1 MLEHGHSSW
10 TTYLKKGGYTPVNET
25 LIDGRSCP
33 SPSPPYV
40 ANPHFNAGRSGGV
53 FLSDPTCSSPGAMG
67 AVERACLGE
76 ESCALPADNATRF
89 GGVPCAGSPK
99 GWRLTAKVLC
109 AAAPRVVS
117 GGAAYH
123 SPPPRMMVNGDGEC
137 YGNSGL
143 GVAMGVMRD
152 PMSGLRPPPDFDQQ
166 FGWDL
171 NATGRHVK
179 RRTDEAE
186 RAARWQRI
194 APAFGAMEPGGAE
207 FAVDGDSTLVDS
219 WTFRPGETW
228 YAGYV
233 GRAVSQAAPAR
244 MARGAVPLPEVVTT
258 ARTAPPPFLLACA
271 YPTGAVSVTA
281 LGRVQPWPV
290 GYVVPRANVTQHVPV
305 NMTDRDAKR
314 GAAQLPLVGVFGRFA
329 ALTLVFDPAPAAA
342 PSCTVLAQDLIADS
356 ATDITALATL
366 KAAPGAGGSLSVML
380 PGAVIDQIG
389 TAGRSRAAD
398 LSDPGLVIRVTCV

>member
-1 MLEHGHSSW
+1 M
-10 TTYLKKGGYTPVNET
+10 
-25 LIDGRSCP
+25 
-33 SPSPPYV
+33 
-40 ANPHFNAGRSGGV
+40 
-53 FLSDPTCSSPGAMG
+53 SDPMCSSPGATD
-67 AVERACLGE
+67 AVELACLGK
-76 ESCALPADNATRF
+76 ESCALPADDAARF
-89 GGVPCAGSPK
+89 GGAPCAGSPK
-99 GWRLTAKVLC
+99 EWRLTAKVLC

-117 GGAAYH
+117 GGAAYRP
-123 SPPPRMMVNGDGEC
+123 PPPRMMVNGDGEC

-194 APAFGAMEPGGAE
+194 APAFGATEPGGAE
-207 FAVDGDSTLVDS
+207 FAVDGDATLVDS

-244 MARGAVPLPEVVTT
+244 MARGPLPLPEVVTAT
-258 ARTAPPPFLLACA
+258 RNATPPFLLACA

-290 GYVVPRANVTQHVPV
+290 GYVAPRANVTQHVPV
-305 NMTDRDAKR
+305 NATDRDGKSGPAE
-314 GAAQLPLVGVFGRFA
+314 LPLVGVFGRFA
-329 ALTLVFDPAPAAA
+329 ALTLVFDPAPAGA

-356 ATDITALATL
+356 PRDITALVTL
-366 KAAPGAGGSLSVML
+366 NQGKAAPGGTLSVML
-380 PGAVIDQIG
+380 PGAVIDQVG
-389 TAGRSRAAD
+389 TAGRSRAGE
-398 LSDPGLVIRVTCV
+398 LSDPGLVMRVTCV